1 MPASGPVL
9 PCPQCQYDVAACTEQ
24 VCPECGT
31 ALELVPTVGREP
43 GRGVVGPVLGVLFAL
58 GGLAAWVLLPASG
71 VWLERGSL
79 LLIGGGLGGGMLVV
93 HGLAGLGNAL
103 SCLLASRADRYR
115 RVRAIRWWRDA
126 AVLALVLGMVAT
138 VARTIEALRQID
150 DPAAL
155 GSAVGGGLFAQ
166 LYAAL
171 AAALMLAGSMVI
183 ARRGDDGSSGSTRTL
198 GLAATA
204 AACYAGAVL
213 MVSRI
218 VV

>member
-1 MPASGPVL
+1 ML
-9 PCPQCQYDVAACTEQ
+9 PCPRCQYDVAACTEP

-31 ALELVPTVGREP
+31 AFELVPTVGREP
-43 GRGVVGPVLGVLFAL
+43 GRGVVGPVLGVVLAL

-79 LLIGGGLGGGMLVV
+79 LLICGGLGGVMLVV
-93 HGLAGLGNAL
+93 HGLPGLGNAM

-138 VARTIEALRQID
+138 AARTIEALQQLD
-150 DPAAL
+150 DPAEL
-155 GSAVGGGLFAQ
+155 GRAVGGGLFAQ

-171 AAALMLAGSMVI
+171 AAAVMVAGSMVI
-183 ARRGDDGSSGSTRTL
+183 ARRGDDGGRDTTQTL
-198 GLAATA
+198 AVAATA
-204 AACYAGAVL
+204 AACCAGAVL